1 MKPRIKSV
9 PASKLSLDKK
19 NANRGTVRG
28 RALLDKSLQE
38 FGAGRSI
45 LLDRK
50 GTVLAGN
57 KTLQQARA
65 AGHKNIIVVESD
77 GSQLVAVQRTD
88 LDAKDPKARALAIAD
103 NRVAELDLEWDA
115 DILAELEKEI
125 DLAPFFEDDELA
137 ALLAQES
144 ESDIAAAAVAS
155 LAEKF
160 IIPPFSVLNAREGW
174 WQERKR
180 VWLSLGIKSEVGRGE
195 NLLKMSDTMLQ
206 PDPKKRKQRHLAAPG
221 GQSLSSKSAW
231 DIHKRAQ
238 TSSLKSGLTL
248 GTTIHPYDGQ
258 GGGAASSTGTSIFDP
273 VLCELAYRWFTPE
286 GAFVLDP
293 FAGGSVRGIVAAKL
307 GRSYRGFDLR
317 PEQVAANKAQG
328 AAICPGIKG
337 LHWICADSREIDI
350 HSKGLSADFLF
361 SCPPYA
367 DLEVY
372 SDDPRDLSTLEYPQ
386 FLESYRAIIA
396 KSCELLK
403 KDRFACF
410 VVGDVRGKKG
420 HYYNF
425 VSDTIAAFRDAGL
438 ALYNEA
444 ILVTAVGSLSL
455 RAGRTFSASRKL
467 GKTHQNVLVFVKG
480 DWRRATEACGK
491 IETALPD
498 DLAKIQPPA
507 ISGGDPAEKYG
518 EVL

>member
-1 MKPRIKSV
+1 MKPQIKSV
-9 PASKLSLDKK
+9 QASKLTLDKK
-19 NANRGTVRG
+19 NANRGTARG

-45 LLDRK
+45 LVDRH
-50 GTVLAGN
+50 GAVIAGN

-65 AGHKNIIVVESD
+65 AGHKDVLVVQSD
-77 GSQLVAVQRTD
+77 GSKLIAVQRTD
-88 LDAKDPKARALAIAD
+88 LDIKDPKARALAIAD

-137 ALLAQES
+137 ELLRAGGE
-144 ESDIAAAAVAS
+144 EGDATAAAVS

-160 IIPPFSVLNAREGW
+160 IVPPFSVLNAREGW
-174 WQERKR
+174 WQDRKR
-180 VWLSLGIKSEVGRGE
+180 AWLSLGIKSEVGRGE
-195 NLLKMSDTMLQ
+195 NLLKLSETLLE
-206 PDPKKRKQRHLAAPG
+206 PDPKKRARLKALAPG
-221 GQSLSSKSAW
+221 GQSLSPKKGESA
-231 DIHKRAQ
+231 
-238 TSSLKSGLTL
+238 SLKGGLTHR
-248 GTTIHPYDGQ
+248 TSIHPYDGGNSDAGQ
-258 GGGAASSTGTSIFDP
+258 TGTSIFDP

-286 GAFVLDP
+286 GAFILDP
-293 FAGGSVRGIVAAKL
+293 FCGGSVRGIVAAKL
-307 GRSYRGFDLR
+307 GRSYRGLDLR
-317 PEQVAANKAQG
+317 PEQIHANMEQG
-328 AAICPGIKG
+328 AAICPGVKG
-337 LHWICADSREIDI
+337 LHWIVGDSRDI
-350 HSKGLSADFLF
+350 AKSCKGLSADFIF

-386 FLESYRAIIA
+386 FLKAYRDIIA
-396 KSCELLK
+396 GSCSLLK

-420 HYYNF
+420 QYYNF
-425 VSDTIAAFRDAGL
+425 VSDTISAFRDAGL
-438 ALYNEA
+438 GLYNEA

-467 GKTHQNVLVFVKG
+467 GKTHQNILVFIKG

-498 DLAKIQPPA
+498 EIAGALPTITG
-507 ISGGDPAEKYG
+507 SDPASKFG
-518 EVL
+518 EVLQ